1 MIQTI
6 SDQLAGWLPT
16 TGALLAQA
24 SANLFDEF
32 GIGAAI
38 VLTLAG
44 MAMNWHLPR
53 HRMSMEERVK
63 DGKLTPDE
71 AERRLRFFG
80 WCAPVATLLGVGV
93 LVVVLFDLTK

>member
-1 MIQTI
+1 MPHA
-6 SDQLAGWLPT
+6 LAHELA
-16 TGALLAQA
+16 ALLPSSAQTVALA
-24 SANLFDEF
+24 STKLFDEI

-38 VLTLAG
+38 VLTIAG
-44 MAMNWHLPR
+44 MAMHWHLPR

-63 DGKLTPDE
+63 DGKLTDE
-71 AERRLRFFG
+71 EARRQLRFYG